1 MPPSKKTIGFRE
13 LRVGLLIVISIAILM
28 FLILNATGDINP
40 FTRRLHLRA
49 QFSNADGLRPGA
61 EVRLAGVRVGKVE
74 GVTLLPP
81 SADPKAPKVEARLAI
96 DNKID
101 GQPATQRIRKDS
113 TAQLGSPNLLAN
125 DKLINLSPGTAGSE
139 PVAENDLLI
148 PSSLNQTTLSNLAGP
163 EVADQFESITKQVN
177 DITRK
182 INEGDGTLGRFLND
196 EAFYNNLNSAIQET
210 QSTIRQIRS
219 GQGTAGKFINDPA
232 VYNNVNELSLRLND
246 IAEGLRRG
254 RGTAGKLLTDD
265 ALYNRVNSIADR
277 ADRAVAEIN
286 DLVAEVRSGRGT
298 LGKLLTD
305 DAIYNDART
314 AIARFNTTTQRVD
327 SVVASAQRG
336 EGTLGK
342 LLTDDQLYS
351 NFNQLSAEGVK
362 LIYDFRQNPKK
373 YLTVKFEL
381 F

>member
-1 MPPSKKTIGFRE
+1 MPPSKKTIGLSE
-13 LRVGLLIVISIAILM
+13 LRVGLLVVVSIAVLM

-49 QFSNADGLRPGA
+49 QFANADGLRPGA

-74 GVTLLPP
+74 EVKLLPP
-81 SADPKAPKVEARLAI
+81 SSDPKAPKVEARLAI

-125 DKLINLSPGTAGSE
+125 DKLINLAPGSAGSE
-139 PVAENDLLI
+139 PVAENDLLL
-148 PSSLNQTTLSNLAGP
+148 PSSLNTTTLSNLAGP
-163 EVADQFESITKQVN
+163 EIADQFEAITKQVN

-182 INEGDGTLGRFLND
+182 INEGDGSLGRFLND
-196 EAFYNNLNSAIQET
+196 EAFYNNLNSTIQDT
-210 QSTIRQIRS
+210 QSVIRQIRS
-219 GQGTAGKFINDPA
+219 GEGTAGKFLNDPA
-232 VYNNVNELSLRLND
+232 VYNNVNQLSLRLND

-254 RGTAGKLLTDD
+254 RGTAGKLLTDE

-277 ADRAVAEIN
+277 ADQAVGEIN
-286 DLVAEVRSGRGT
+286 SLVAEVRSGRGT

-305 DAIYNDART
+305 EAIYNDARS
-314 AIARFNTTTQRVD
+314 AIARFNTTTQRID
-327 SVVASAQRG
+327 SVVAGAQRG
-336 EGTLGK
+336 EGTVGK

-351 NFNQLSAEGVK
+351 NINQLSAEGVK

>member
-1 MPPSKKTIGFRE
+1 MPPAKKTIGLSE
-13 LRVGLLIVISIAILM
+13 LRVGLLVVVSIAVLM

-40 FTRRLHLRA
+40 FRQRLHLRA
-49 QFSNADGLRPGA
+49 KFPNADGLRPGS

-74 GVTLLPP
+74 EVKLLPP
-81 SADPKAPKVEARLAI
+81 SQNPNDPKVEARLAI
-96 DNKID
+96 DNTID
-101 GQPATQRIRKDS
+101 GQPANQRIRKDS
-113 TAQLGSPNLLAN
+113 TAQLGAPNLLGS
-125 DKLINLSPGTAGSE
+125 DKIVNVTPGSAGSD
-139 PVAENDLLI
+139 PIAENDYLL
-148 PSSLNQTTLSNLAGP
+148 PSSLNTSTLSNLAGP
-163 EVADQFESITKQVN
+163 EIADQFESITKQVN

-182 INEGDGTLGRFLND
+182 INEGDGTIGRFLND
-196 EAFYNNLNSAIQET
+196 EAFYNNLNSTLQET
-210 QSTIRQIRS
+210 QSVIRQIKS
-219 GQGTAGKFINDPA
+219 GEGTAGKFINDPA

-265 ALYNRVNSIADR
+265 ALYTRVNSIANR
-277 ADRAVAEIN
+277 ADQAIAEIN
-286 DLVAEVRSGRGT
+286 NLITEVRAGRGT
-298 LGKLLTD
+298 LGKLVTD
-305 DAIYNDART
+305 EAIYNDARA
-314 AIARFNTTTQRVD
+314 AIARFNTTTQRID

-336 EGTLGK
+336 EGTVGK

>member
-1 MPPSKKTIGFRE
+1 MPPAKKTIGLSE
-13 LRVGLLIVISIAILM
+13 LRVGLLVVISIAVLM

-40 FTRRLHLRA
+40 FRQKLHLRA
-49 QFSNADGLRPGA
+49 QFPNADGLRPGA

-74 GVTLLPP
+74 EVMLLPP
-81 SADPKAPKVEARLAI
+81 SANPKDPKVEAKLAI
-96 DNKID
+96 DGTID
-101 GQPATQRIRKDS
+101 GKPANQRIRKDS
-113 TAQLGSPNLLAN
+113 TSQLGSPNLLGS
-125 DKLINLSPGTAGSE
+125 DKVINLTPGSAGSD
-139 PVAENDLLI
+139 PIAENDLLT
-148 PSSLNQTTLSNLAGP
+148 PSSLNTTTLSNLAGP
-163 EVADQFESITKQVN
+163 EIADQFESISKQVN

-182 INEGDGTLGRFLND
+182 INEGEGSLGRFLND
-196 EAFYNNLNSAIQET
+196 EAVYNSLNSTLQET
-210 QSTIRQIRS
+210 QSVVRQIRAGGGS
-219 GQGTAGKFINDPA
+219 AGKFINDPA
-232 VYNNVNELSLRLND
+232 VYNNINTLSLQLNE

-265 ALYNRVNSIADR
+265 ALYNRVNAVANR
-277 ADRAVAEIN
+277 ADQAIAEIN
-286 DLVAEVRSGRGT
+286 GLVADVRSGRGT

-305 DAIYNDART
+305 EAIYNDART
-314 AIARFNTTTQRVD
+314 AIARFNTTTQRID

-336 EGTLGK
+336 EGTVGK

-351 NFNQLSAEGVK
+351 NINQLSAEGVK

>member
-1 MPPSKKTIGFRE
+1 MPPSKKAIGFSE
-13 LRVGLLIVISIAILM
+13 LRVGLLVVISIAVLM

-40 FTRRLHLRA
+40 FARKLHLKA
-49 QFSNADGLRPGA
+49 QFANADGLRPGA

-74 GVTLLPP
+74 SVTLLPP
-81 SADPKAPKVEARLAI
+81 SANPKDPKIEAKLAI
-96 DNKID
+96 DSTID
-101 GQPATQRIRKDS
+101 GSPATQRIRKDS

-125 DKLINLSPGTAGSE
+125 DKLINLTPGSAGSE
-139 PVAENDLLI
+139 PVTENFLL
-148 PSSLNQTTLSNLAGP
+148 PQSSLNTTTLSNLAGP
-163 EVADQFESITKQVN
+163 EIADQFESISKQVN

-196 EAFYNNLNSAIQET
+196 EAVYNNLNSTLQET
-210 QSTIRQIRS
+210 QSVIRQIRAGEGS
-219 GQGTAGKFINDPA
+219 AGKFINDPA
-232 VYNNVNELSLRLND
+232 VYNNINALSQQLND

-254 RGTAGKLLTDD
+254 RGTAGKLLTDE
-265 ALYNRVNSIADR
+265 ALYNRVNAIATR
-277 ADRAVAEIN
+277 ADQAIAEIN
-286 DLVAEVRSGRGT
+286 GLVADVRSGRGA

-314 AIARFNTTTQRVD
+314 AIARFNTTAQRID

-336 EGTLGK
+336 EGTVGK

-351 NFNQLSAEGVK
+351 NINQLSAEGVK

>member
-1 MPPSKKTIGFRE
+1 MPPAKKTIGLSE
-13 LRVGLLIVISIAILM
+13 LRVGILVVVAIAILM
-28 FLILNATGDINP
+28 FLILNATGEINP

-49 QFSNADGLRPGA
+49 QFANADGLRPGA

-74 GVTLLPP
+74 EVKLLPP
-81 SADPKAPKVEARLAI
+81 SANPKDPKVEARLAI

-101 GQPATQRIRKDS
+101 GQPANQRIRKDS

-125 DKLINLSPGTAGSE
+125 EKLVNLSPGSAGSD
-139 PVAENDLLI
+139 PIAENDLLLS
-148 PSSLNQTTLSNLAGP
+148 SSLNQTTLSNLAGP

-177 DITRK
+177 EITRK
-182 INEGDGTLGRFLND
+182 INEGDGTIGRFLND
-196 EAFYNNLNSAIQET
+196 EAFYNNLNSTIQEA
-210 QSTIRQIRS
+210 QFVIRQIRS
-219 GQGTAGKFINDPA
+219 GEGTAGKFLNDPA
-232 VYNNVNELSLRLND
+232 IYNNVNELSLRLND

-254 RGTAGKLLTDD
+254 RGTAGKLLTDE

-277 ADRAVAEIN
+277 ADQAVAEIR
-286 DLVAEVRSGRGT
+286 DLVTEVRSGRGT

-305 DAIYNDART
+305 EAVYNDARA
-314 AIARFNTTTQRVD
+314 AIARFNTTTQRID
-327 SVVASAQRG
+327 TVVASAQRG